1 LNLVLQATHR
11 LIILMS
17 RVLNLIL
24 SHQPKAEL
32 EGLLRW
38 WSHYAPA
45 ENTLVAYGGTQE
57 EFEKLSNVPRVFVT
71 DPRLRR
77 KHGREKQSW
86 SGFLSTAADWL
97 TNNEEHTFT
106 HVYIAEFDHL
116 PLVSD
121 LGIRLVEHLQ
131 REQADVLGHGLR
143 RVDGTSHVHYLHH
156 LSDPEFS
163 KFWQRI
169 SVRAEKQV
177 VFHMIVTGSFWSRDA
192 FMRVAAQPQDISAY
206 VEIYLPTVAHH
217 LGFRVRAFEG
227 QNKCVFPGLVPGLSV
242 DGARQNGCWTVHP
255 IKTTP
260 QFSSVGD
267 ASVRRDL
274 VGEGRSS
281 TSAGYK

>member
-1 LNLVLQATHR
+1 MN
-11 LIILMS
+11 

-32 EGLLRW
+32 EELLRW
-38 WSHYAPA
+38 WSNYAPPDDI
-45 ENTLVAYGGTQE
+45 LLAYGGTLE
-57 EFEKLSNVPRVFVT
+57 EFGRLSNVPRVFVS

-97 TNNEEHTFT
+97 RNNDQHSFT
-106 HVYIAEFDHL
+106 HVYLAEFDHL

-121 LGIRLVEHLQ
+121 LGVRLVQHLE
-131 REQADVLGHGLR
+131 REQADVLGHNLR

-163 KFWQRI
+163 RFWERI
-169 SVRAEKQV
+169 SVRDDKQV
-177 VFHMIVTGSFWSRDA
+177 VFHMVVTGSFWTREA
-192 FMRVAAQPQDISAY
+192 FMRVAEQPQDISAY

-217 LGFRVRAFEG
+217 LGFRVRPFQG
-227 QNKCVFPGLVPGLSV
+227 QSKCVFPGVVPGLSV
-242 DGARQNGCWTVHP
+242 DGALQNGCWTVHP

-260 QFSSVGD
+260 TVSSVGHS
-267 ASVRRDL
+267 SVRR
-274 VGEGRSS
+274 
-281 TSAGYK
+281 